1 MTDTLRRRSS
11 FFSHQYQYGDT
22 GLPRK
27 GIADD
32 TTLSESLFLEE
43 GLQSSSAGGRDAVS
57 DEADLPQVGGPGTLR
72 KRPEDA
78 RFPAS
83 GIPRAREV
91 ARIFAEAKK
100 ILLLAEKEREE
111 NVNVTYLLHPSEAF
125 VISFPLRR
133 NYEYMS
139 RETDAQS

>member
-27 GIADD
+27 GIADN
-32 TTLSESLFLEE
+32 TTLSESLFLDE

-57 DEADLPQVGGPGTLR
+57 EKADLPQVGGPGTLR

-83 GIPRAREV
+83 GRPEPVKLPEFLLKQKNPSLYREGEKGDRPAARAGV
-91 ARIFAEAKK
+91 
-100 ILLLAEKEREE
+100 
-111 NVNVTYLLHPSEAF
+111 
-125 VISFPLRR
+125 
-133 NYEYMS
+133 
-139 RETDAQS
+139 